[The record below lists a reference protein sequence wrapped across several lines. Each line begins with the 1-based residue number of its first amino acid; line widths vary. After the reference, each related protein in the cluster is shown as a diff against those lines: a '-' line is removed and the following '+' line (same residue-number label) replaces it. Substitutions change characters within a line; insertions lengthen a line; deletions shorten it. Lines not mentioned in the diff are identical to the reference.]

1 MFAALEATMR
11 IGVVRETR
19 SDEQRVAATPET
31 VKKLKDKGHEVVVER
46 GAGVASSILDAD
58 FAAAGAH
65 LVDGAAAW
73 SSELVL
79 KVQRPMPRGDG
90 HEADKLAHGATV
102 VSFVYPG
109 DDPEMNRALAEKKAS
124 LIAMEAVPRI
134 SRAQNMDALSSMANI
149 AGYRAVLEAAYL
161 FPRYL
166 PLLMTAAGRVPP
178 AQVLVVGAGVAG
190 LSAIATAKRL
200 GAVVK
205 AFDTRPAVKDQVK
218 SVGGEF
224 LQLELEANAEDK
236 GGYAKA
242 ASEDQLAKIR
252 KLLHENGAA
261 SDIIIT
267 TALVGGKTAPR
278 LIEAE
283 TVHAMK
289 PGSVVVD
296 LAVEGGGN
304 CALTQKGAAIQVNGV
319 WVLGYTNLASRMPF
333 DASRLYAR
341 NILNLLMHMH
351 GKDGYRLDIADEIS
365 GAVALMFRG
374 EARVDGMKVGLP
386 PATLVPAAVAEGG
399 A

>member
-1 MFAALEATMR
+1 MR

-19 SDEQRVAATPET
+19 GDERRVAATPET
-31 VKKLKDKGHEVVVER
+31 VRKLRDKGHEVLVER
-46 GAGVASSILDAD
+46 GAGVASSIMDAD
-58 FAAAGAH
+58 YAAAGAS
-65 LVDGAAAW
+65 LVDGDGAW
-73 SSELVL
+73 QAELVL
-79 KVQRPMPRGDG
+79 KVQRPLPRGEG
-90 HEADKLAHGATV
+90 HEAERLAPGAMV
-102 VSFVYPG
+102 LSFVYPG
-109 DDPEMNRALAEKKAS
+109 DDPELNRILAEKKATV
-124 LIAMEAVPRI
+124 LAMEAVPRI
-134 SRAQNMDALSSMANI
+134 SRAQSMDALSAMANI
-149 AGYRAVLEAAYL
+149 AGYRAVLEAANL

-166 PLLMTAAGRVPP
+166 PLLMTAAGRIPP

-224 LQLELEANAEDK
+224 LQLELDAGAEDK

-242 ASEDQLAKIR
+242 ATAEQTEKIK
-252 KLLHENGAA
+252 KLLHETGVQ

-283 TVHAMK
+283 TVLGMK

-304 CALTQKGAAIQVNGV
+304 CALTERGAAVQHNGV
-319 WVLGYTNLASRMPF
+319 WVLGYTNLAGRMPF

-341 NILNLLMHMH
+341 TVLTLLNHMH
-351 GKDGYRLDIADEIS
+351 GKEGFKLDLADEIT
-365 GAVALMFRG
+365 GPVVLMHQG
-374 EARVDGMKVGLP
+374 QARVDGMK
-386 PATLVPAAVAEGG
+386 GG
-399 A
+399 NADG

>member
-1 MFAALEATMR
+1 MPAPETAMR

-19 SDEQRVAATPET
+19 SDERRVAATPET
-31 VKKLKDKGHEVVVER
+31 VKKLRDKGHELLVEA
-46 GAGVASSILDAD
+46 GAGVASSIPDAD
-58 FAAAGAH
+58 YASAGAT
-65 LVDGAAAW
+65 VVSGDVAWGADM
-73 SSELVL
+73 VL
-79 KVQRPMPRGDG
+79 KVQRPLPKADG
-90 HEADKLAHGATV
+90 HEADRLSKGAIV

-109 DDPEMNRALAEKKAS
+109 GDDDLNRILAEKGATI
-124 LIAMEAVPRI
+124 LAMEAVPRI

-166 PLLMTAAGRVPP
+166 PLLMTAAGRIPP

-224 LQLELEANAEDK
+224 LQIELEANAEDK

-242 ASEDQLAKIR
+242 ASAEQTEKIK
-252 KLLHENGAA
+252 KLLHETGVQ

-267 TALVGGKTAPR
+267 TALVGGRTAPR

-283 TVHAMK
+283 TVRGMK

-304 CALTQKGAAIQVNGV
+304 CALTERGAAIQVNGV
-319 WVLGYTNLASRMPF
+319 WILGYTNLAGRMPF

-341 NILNLLMHMH
+341 NILNLLMHFH
-351 GKDGYRLDIADEIS
+351 GKEGFKLDVNDEIT
-365 GAVALMFRG
+365 GAVALTHQG
-374 EARVDGMKVGLP
+374 QPRVDGMKAGLP
-386 PATLVPAAVAEGG
+386 PATLIPEKATEGG
-399 A
+399 N

>member
-1 MFAALEATMR
+1 MR

-31 VKKLKDKGHEVVVER
+31 VGKFRAKGHEVVVER
-46 GAGVASSILDAD
+46 GAGIASSILDAD
-58 FAAAGAH
+58 FAAAGAQ
-65 LVDGAAAW
+65 LVDTAEAW

-79 KVQRPMPRGDG
+79 KVQRPLPRGDG
-90 HEADKLAHGATV
+90 HEAEKLAEGATV

-109 DDPEMNRALAEKKAS
+109 DDPDMNRILAEKRAN
-124 LIAMEAVPRI
+124 LVAMEAVPRI

-166 PLLMTAAGRVPP
+166 PMLMTAAGRVPP

-205 AFDTRPAVKDQVK
+205 AFDTRPAVRDQVK

-242 ASEDQLAKIR
+242 ASEAQIVRIR
-252 KLLHENGAA
+252 ALLHEAGSA

-267 TALVGGKTAPR
+267 TALVGGKIAPR
-278 LIEAE
+278 LIEAA

-289 PGSVVVD
+289 PGSVIVD

-304 CALTQKGAAIQVNGV
+304 CALTERGAAIQVNGV

-341 NILNLLMHMH
+341 NVLNLLLHMV
-351 GKDGYRLDIADEIS
+351 GKAGSALDMADEIS
-365 GAVALMFRG
+365 GAATVMFHG
-374 EARVDGMKVGLP
+374 EARVDGMQP
-386 PATLVPAAVAEGG
+386 EPVAG

>member
-1 MFAALEATMR
+1 MR

-19 SDEQRVAATPET
+19 SDERRVAATPET
-31 VKKLKDKGHEVVVER
+31 VKKLRDKGHELLVEA
-46 GAGVASSILDAD
+46 GAGVASSIPDAD
-58 FAAAGAH
+58 YASAGAT
-65 LVDGAAAW
+65 VVSGDVAWGADM
-73 SSELVL
+73 VL
-79 KVQRPMPRGDG
+79 KVQRPLPKADG
-90 HEADKLAHGATV
+90 HEADRLAKGAIV

-109 DDPEMNRALAEKKAS
+109 GDDDLNRILAEKGATI
-124 LIAMEAVPRI
+124 LAMEAVPRI

-166 PLLMTAAGRVPP
+166 PLLMTAAGRIPP

-224 LQLELEANAEDK
+224 LQIELEANAEDK

-242 ASEDQLAKIR
+242 ASAEQTEKIK
-252 KLLHENGAA
+252 KLLHETGVQ

-267 TALVGGKTAPR
+267 TALVGGRTAPR

-283 TVHAMK
+283 TVRAMK

-304 CALTQKGAAIQVNGV
+304 CALTERGAAIQVNGV
-319 WVLGYTNLASRMPF
+319 WVLGYTNLAGRMPF

-341 NILNLLMHMH
+341 NILNLLMHFH
-351 GKDGYRLDIADEIS
+351 GKEGFKLDMNDEIT
-365 GAVALMFRG
+365 GAVALTHQG
-374 EARVDGMKVGLP
+374 QPRVDGMKAGLP
-386 PATLVPAAVAEGG
+386 PATLIPEKATEGG
-399 A
+399 N

>member
-1 MFAALEATMR
+1 MR

-19 SDEQRVAATPET
+19 SDERRVAATPET
-31 VKKLKDKGHEVVVER
+31 VKKLRDKGHELLVEA
-46 GAGVASSILDAD
+46 GAGVASSIPDAD
-58 FAAAGAH
+58 YASAGAT
-65 LVDGAAAW
+65 VVSGDVAWGADM
-73 SSELVL
+73 VL
-79 KVQRPMPRGDG
+79 KVQRPLPKADG
-90 HEADKLAHGATV
+90 HEADRLSKGAIV

-109 DDPEMNRALAEKKAS
+109 GDDDLNRILAEKEATI
-124 LIAMEAVPRI
+124 LAMEAVPRI

-166 PLLMTAAGRVPP
+166 PLLMTAAGRIPP

-224 LQLELEANAEDK
+224 LQIELEANAEDK

-242 ASEDQLAKIR
+242 ASAEQTEKIK
-252 KLLHENGAA
+252 KLLHETGVQ

-267 TALVGGKTAPR
+267 TALVGGRTAPR

-283 TVHAMK
+283 TVRAMK

-304 CALTQKGAAIQVNGV
+304 CALTERGAAIQVNGV
-319 WVLGYTNLASRMPF
+319 WILGYTNLAGRMPF

-341 NILNLLMHMH
+341 NILNLLMHFH
-351 GKDGYRLDIADEIS
+351 GKEGFKLDMNDEIT
-365 GAVALMFRG
+365 GAVALTHQG
-374 EARVDGMKVGLP
+374 QPRVDGMKAGLP
-386 PATLVPAAVAEGG
+386 PATLIPEKATEGG
-399 A
+399 N

>member
-1 MFAALEATMR
+1 MR

-19 SDEQRVAATPET
+19 SDERRVAATPET
-31 VKKLKDKGHEVVVER
+31 VKKLRDKGHELLVEA
-46 GAGVASSILDAD
+46 GAGVASSIPDAD
-58 FAAAGAH
+58 YASAGAT
-65 LVDGAAAW
+65 VVSGDVAWGADM
-73 SSELVL
+73 VL
-79 KVQRPMPRGDG
+79 KVQRPLPKADG
-90 HEADKLAHGATV
+90 HEADRLSKGAIV

-109 DDPEMNRALAEKKAS
+109 GDDDLNRILAEKGATI
-124 LIAMEAVPRI
+124 LAMEAVPRI

-166 PLLMTAAGRVPP
+166 PLLMTAAGRIPP

-224 LQLELEANAEDK
+224 LQIELEANAEDK

-242 ASEDQLAKIR
+242 ASAEQTEKIK
-252 KLLHENGAA
+252 KLLHETGVQ

-267 TALVGGKTAPR
+267 TALVGGRTAPR

-283 TVHAMK
+283 TVRAMK

-304 CALTQKGAAIQVNGV
+304 CALTERGAAIQVNGV
-319 WVLGYTNLASRMPF
+319 WVLGYTNLAGRMPF

-341 NILNLLMHMH
+341 NILNLLMHFH
-351 GKDGYRLDIADEIS
+351 GKEGFKLDMNDEIT
-365 GAVALMFRG
+365 GAVALTHQG
-374 EARVDGMKVGLP
+374 QPRVDGMKAGLP
-386 PATLVPAAVAEGG
+386 PATLIPEKATEGG
-399 A
+399 N

>member
-1 MFAALEATMR
+1 MR

-31 VKKLKDKGHEVVVER
+31 VGKFRAKGHEVVVER
-46 GAGVASSILDAD
+46 GAGIASSILDAD
-58 FAAAGAH
+58 FAAAGAQ
-65 LVDGAAAW
+65 LVDTAEAW

-79 KVQRPMPRGDG
+79 KVQRPLPRGDG
-90 HEADKLAHGATV
+90 HEAEKLAEGATV

-109 DDPEMNRALAEKKAS
+109 DDPDMNRILAEKHAN
-124 LIAMEAVPRI
+124 LVAMEAVPRI

-166 PLLMTAAGRVPP
+166 PMFMTAAGRVPP

-242 ASEDQLAKIR
+242 ASEAQLARIR
-252 KLLHENGAA
+252 ALLHENGSA

-278 LIEAE
+278 LIEAA

-289 PGSVVVD
+289 PGSVIVD

-304 CALTQKGAAIQVNGV
+304 CALTERGAAIQVNGV

-333 DASRLYAR
+333 DSSRLYAR
-341 NILNLLMHMH
+341 NVLNLLLHMV
-351 GKDGYRLDIADEIS
+351 GKAGSALDMTDEIS
-365 GAVALMFRG
+365 GAATVMFRG
-374 EARVDGMKVGLP
+374 EARVDGMQP
-386 PATLVPAAVAEGG
+386 EPVAG

>member
-1 MFAALEATMR
+1 MR

-19 SDEQRVAATPET
+19 SDERRVAATPET
-31 VKKLKDKGHEVVVER
+31 VKKLRDKGHELLVEA
-46 GAGVASSILDAD
+46 GAGVASSIPDAD
-58 FAAAGAH
+58 YASAGAT
-65 LVDGAAAW
+65 VVSGDVAWGADM
-73 SSELVL
+73 VL
-79 KVQRPMPRGDG
+79 KVQRPLPKADG
-90 HEADKLAHGATV
+90 HEADRLSKGAIV

-109 DDPEMNRALAEKKAS
+109 GDDDLNRILAEKGATI
-124 LIAMEAVPRI
+124 LAMEAVPRI

-166 PLLMTAAGRVPP
+166 PLLMTAAGRIPP

-224 LQLELEANAEDK
+224 LQIELEANAEDK

-242 ASEDQLAKIR
+242 ASAEQTEKIK
-252 KLLHENGAA
+252 KLLHETGVQ

-267 TALVGGKTAPR
+267 TALVGGRTAPR

-283 TVHAMK
+283 TVRGMK

-304 CALTQKGAAIQVNGV
+304 CALTERGAAIQVNGV
-319 WVLGYTNLASRMPF
+319 WILGYTNLAGRMPF

-341 NILNLLMHMH
+341 NILNLLMHFH
-351 GKDGYRLDIADEIS
+351 GKEGFKLDVNDEIT
-365 GAVALMFRG
+365 GAVALTHQG
-374 EARVDGMKVGLP
+374 QPRVDGMKAGLP
-386 PATLVPAAVAEGG
+386 PATLIPEKATEGG
-399 A
+399 N